1 MLQQNQIKPLVLKSS
16 IQHYEWGTRNEQAF
30 IPQLIGKD
38 IIKDKPYA
46 ELWIGVHP
54 KAPSKVQIDD
64 MEMNP

>member
-1 MLQQNQIKPLVLKSS
+1 MLQKDQIKPLVLKSS
-16 IQHYEWGTRNEQAF
+16 VQHYEWGTRNEQAF

-54 KAPSKVQIDD
+54 KLLPKYKLTTWK
-64 MEMNP
+64 